1 MHVTILLWRSATCD
15 ICDSIAMMFRY
26 LWSCDSIAMMFT
38 LFSYLLYMRQYC
50 YDVQLH
56 VMYVVVLLW
65 CSATCEACDRCSAT
79 CDACDGVSGDIH
91 HIQLPV
97 MLAAL
102 FLWCSSTC
110 DACDS
115 IAMMFSYLWCLRHY
129 CNDVQLLVMHVMVY
143 CYDVCIPV
151 MHVTDDRL
159 PVMHVMVYPEIFCC
173 WTGALPP
180 ARRFQHWIVPS
191 SQDEKTRDGRDS
203 DQQPPVRLVW
213 GKDELR

>member
-26 LWSCDSIAMMFT
+26 LWSCDSIAMMF
-38 LFSYLLYMRQYC
+38 SYLLYMRQYC

-56 VMYVVVLLW
+56 VMHVVVLLW
-65 CSATCEACDRCSAT
+65 CSATCDACDRCSAT
-79 CDACDGVSGDIH
+79 CDA
-91 HIQLPV
+91 
-97 MLAAL
+97 
-102 FLWCSSTC
+102 W
-110 DACDS
+110 DS
-115 IAMMFSYLWCLRHY
+115 IAIMFSYMWCMR
-129 CNDVQLLVMHVMVY
+129 QY
-143 CYDVCIPV
+143 CYDVQLPV
-151 MHVTDDRL
+151 IHVIDVQL